1 VFRLWLP
8 GIQLYPNEKNV
19 LNRGNEK
26 LIEELQESKVF
37 NVLCLEK
44 LERLETLRFD
54 FGGSMEEIKMEKL
67 HTWVSSSIKHTSCIH
82 TLSKVTIARGNK
94 LRDMTWL
101 ILAPNLRTLS
111 IFECAKMEEI
121 LSEGKLGEVVVCLE
135 FHTLNHF

>member
-8 GIQLYPNEKNV
+8 GNQLYPNEKNV

-26 LIEELQESKVF
+26 LIEELQ
-37 NVLCLEK
+37 EK

-82 TLSKVTIARGNK
+82 TLSKVTIAGGNK

-101 ILAPNLRTLS
+101 ILAPNLGTLS